1 MNDIIRKLITLL
13 LIFTISAAFTPLF
26 GYVYA
31 EESEEPVISEQ
42 TEDSNAEDFQSS
54 DQDETP
60 DAETDKAVEESEAQS
75 FEAEQLPDNV
85 EDADGEDLTDIV
97 EPQNEKI
104 VLEDSGDEPEEL
116 YDGYLKMKA
125 YGSGIRKTAG
135 NRLKGANKGAYDY
148 LNAEIAKVAAGK
160 RSSTIFEM
168 SAEDVFGNKNYWT
181 AADLGLASLT
191 DYNGNIE
198 TAEKKCQDFKA
209 VINALLADNP
219 YSLYWYDKTYGTECR
234 GFTLRL
240 DITEERIYA
249 EGKMCYKLPVAAA
262 YSEIKTETGTKLEG
276 TYEFDTEIGQSSIE
290 IVETACN
297 IVSKYD
303 GLGDRERLSKYGDE
317 ICRMVDYNRTLS
329 KNEPYGDPWQL
340 IWVFDGDPLTNVVC
354 EGYSK
359 AFKFLC
365 DLTDFTGNVNCIVA
379 TGMLTTPLMNGGHMW
394 NVVSLDNGYNYLV
407 DVTHSDSGTSL
418 AEEGL
423 FMCKSPYS
431 GIYPDYCFRRLGK
444 AYTYNYTYTYD
455 DDCLSTYDKSELLI
469 PGKVREDTSDKEGE
483 EDIRIYGDT
492 RYDTA
497 VNAAEMYESASGS
510 KFDNVIVAYGK
521 NFPDALSGGYLAKVK
536 NAPILLVE
544 PNEEDRIVDYIS
556 ENILPIGTV
565 YILGGTGVVSS
576 EFESKVRA
584 KGISTTRLG
593 GKTRYDTNLAIL
605 RAAGAKAE
613 DILVCT
619 GNGYADSLSASAAGK
634 PILLVGNSLTDAQKK
649 YIKGL
654 RSKQFYLI
662 GGTGAV
668 RPAVEKGLKD
678 LGLTT
683 VRLAGQTRYETSA
696 AVAKKFFKK
705 TETVVLAYA
714 LNFPDGLSGGPLA
727 MQESAPIILT
737 DSVNTET
744 AKNYI
749 KGAGAIRSITLGGPA
764 LISDEAV
771 EAIMGR

>member
-60 DAETDKAVEESEAQS
+60 AAETDKAIEESEAQS
-75 FEAEQLPDNV
+75 SETEQLPDN
-85 EDADGEDLTDIV
+85 DKAADGEELTDIV

-104 VLEDSGDEPEEL
+104 VPGDSTDGSEEL

-125 YGSGIRKTAG
+125 YGSGVRKIAG
-135 NRLKGANKGAYDY
+135 NRLRGVNKSVYEY

-160 RSSTIFEM
+160 RSSTIFEI
-168 SAEDVFGNKNYWT
+168 SAEDAFGNKNYWN
-181 AADLGLASLT
+181 AADLGLATLT
-191 DYNGNIE
+191 DYNGNITE
-198 TAEKKCQDFKA
+198 AAEKRCQDFKT
-209 VINALLADNP
+209 VINALLVDNP
-219 YSLYWYDKTYGTECR
+219 YGLYWYDKTYKYTTGR
-234 GFTLRL
+234 GFTLKL
-240 DITEERIYA
+240 VVADGEERIYA

-262 YSEIKTETGTKLEG
+262 YSEIKTEKGTKAKG
-276 TYEFDTEIGQSSIE
+276 TYVFDTEIGQSSIE
-290 IVETACN
+290 IVETACD
-297 IVSKYD
+297 IVGKYD

-317 ICRMVDYNRTLS
+317 ICRMVEYYNQDLP
-329 KNEPYGDPWQL
+329 EEYGDPWQL
-340 IWVFDGDPLTNVVC
+340 IWVFDGDTSTNVVC

-365 DLTDFTGNVNCIVA
+365 DLTEFNGNVNCIIA
-379 TGMLTTPLMNGGHMW
+379 TGALGSVGHMW
-394 NVVSLDNGYNYLV
+394 NVVSIEDGHNYLV
-407 DVTHSDSGTSL
+407 DVTNSDTLAGL
-418 AEEGL
+418 AEDGL
-423 FMCKSPYS
+423 FMCDFPYS
-431 GIYPDYCFRRLGK
+431 GLYPEYCFYCSRIRGK
-444 AYTYNYTYTYD
+444 YCYYTYD

-469 PGKVREDTSDKEGE
+469 PGKVSEDTSDKDGE
-483 EDIRIYGDT
+483 EDIRIYGET

-497 VNAAEMYESASGS
+497 VKAAERYESASGS

-544 PNEEDRIVDYIS
+544 PSEEDRIVDYII
-556 ENILPIGTV
+556 ENILPVGTV

-605 RAAGAKAE
+605 RAAGVKTE

-619 GNGYADSLSASAAGK
+619 GTGYADSLSASAAGK

-668 RPAVEKGLKD
+668 RPAIDKGLKD

-737 DSVNTET
+737 DSVNTEA

-749 KGAGAIRSITLGGPA
+749 KSAGANRAITLGGPA

>member
-1 MNDIIRKLITLL
+1 MRELLKKFITLL
-13 LIFTISAAFTPLF
+13 LTLTISAAFTPLF

-31 EESEEPVISEQ
+31 EETEEPAISEQ
-42 TEDSNAEDFQSS
+42 TEASDAEVFQSS

-60 DAETDKAVEESEAQS
+60 AAETDKAVEESEAQS
-75 FEAEQLPDNV
+75 SEAEQLPENV
-85 EDADGEDLTDIV
+85 EDADGEELTDIV
-97 EPQNEKI
+97 EPQKEKI
-104 VLEDSGDEPEEL
+104 VPGDSADESEEL

-125 YGSGIRKTAG
+125 YGSGVRKTAG
-135 NRLKGANKGAYDY
+135 RRLRGVINRSIYEY

-160 RSSTIFEM
+160 RSSTIFEI
-168 SAEDVFGNKNYWT
+168 SAEDMFGNKNYWT
-181 AADLGLASLT
+181 AADLGLATLT
-191 DYNGNIE
+191 DDNGNITE
-198 TAEKKCQDFKA
+198 TDVKKCQDAKS

-219 YSLYWYDKTYGTECR
+219 YGLYWYDKTYEYTTGS
-234 GFTLRL
+234 GFTLKL
-240 DITEERIYA
+240 VVADGEERIYA
-249 EGKMCYKLPVAAA
+249 EGKMSYKLPVAAA
-262 YSEIKTETGTKLEG
+262 YSETKAEG

-297 IVSKYD
+297 IVSKYE

-317 ICRMVDYNRTLS
+317 ICRMVDYNSTLRN
-329 KNEPYGDPWQL
+329 KEPYGDPWQL
-340 IWVFDGDPLTNVVC
+340 IWVFDGKSSTKVVC
-354 EGYSK
+354 EGYAK

-365 DLTDFTGNVNCIVA
+365 DLTEFNGNVNCIIA
-379 TGMLTTPLMNGGHMW
+379 TGALGSVGHMW
-394 NVVSLDNGYNYLV
+394 NVVSLDEGYNYLV
-407 DVTHSDSGTSL
+407 DVTNSDTLAGL
-418 AEEGL
+418 AEDGL
-423 FMCKSPYS
+423 FMCDFPYS
-431 GIYPDYCFRRLGK
+431 GLYPEYCFYCSRIRGK
-444 AYTYNYTYTYD
+444 YCYYTYD

-469 PGKVREDTSDKEGE
+469 PGKISDDTSDKDGE
-483 EDIRIYGDT
+483 EDIRIYGET

-497 VNAAEMYESASGS
+497 VKAAERYESASGS

-544 PNEEDRIVDYIS
+544 PSEENRIVEYIS

-576 EFESKVRA
+576 GFESKVRA

-744 AKNYI
+744 AKNFI